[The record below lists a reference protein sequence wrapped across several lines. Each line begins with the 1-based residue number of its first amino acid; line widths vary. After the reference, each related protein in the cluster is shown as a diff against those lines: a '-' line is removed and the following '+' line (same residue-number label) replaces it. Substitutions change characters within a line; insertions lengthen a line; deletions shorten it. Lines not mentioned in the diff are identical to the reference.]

1 MFEQHATAYSML
13 KLRSG
18 LVPIVQV
25 SSNIAQ
31 RVIMIGLE
39 WFIVAAGIRLFYR
52 LELFSLLPPPYFP
65 SLRYR

>member
-39 WFIVAAGIRLFYR
+39 WFIVAAGIRPFY
-52 LELFSLLPPPYFP
+52 
-65 SLRYR
+65 